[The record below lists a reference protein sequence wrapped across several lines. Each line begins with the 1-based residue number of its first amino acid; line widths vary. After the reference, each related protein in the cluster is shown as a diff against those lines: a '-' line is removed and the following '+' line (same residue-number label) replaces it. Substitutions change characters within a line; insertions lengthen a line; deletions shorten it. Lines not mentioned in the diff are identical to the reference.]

1 MYRLRSHTYIYIL
14 IVLLSGLCVIGLAAA
29 AEQSQGPAPDFT
41 LKSSGGENLKLSE
54 LRGQVV
60 LINFWASWCGPCRK
74 EMPLL
79 DQLYQQYKPLGF
91 TILGVNVEEDPAQAR
106 TLLGKIPVSFP
117 ILFDATNAVSKQYNV
132 VAMPTTVIV
141 DRNGNMRYL
150 HKGYMP
156 GYEDAYQQQ
165 VRALLTERM

>member
-1 MYRLRSHTYIYIL
+1 MYRPHVYSYIYRLAIL
-14 IVLLSGLCVIGLAAA
+14 LLCLCAAVVSHA
-29 AEQSQGPAPDFT
+29 ADAPPAAPDFT
-41 LKSSGGENLKLSE
+41 LKSSGGENLRLSE

-91 TILGVNVEEDPAQAR
+91 TVLGVNVEENPAQAR
-106 TLLGKIPVSFP
+106 SLLGKVPVSFP
-117 ILFDATNAVSKQYNV
+117 VLFDGTNAVSGLYNV
-132 VAMPTTVIV
+132 IAMPTTVIV
-141 DRNGNMRYL
+141 DRNGNIRHV

-156 GYEDAYQQQ
+156 GYEDTYQQQ
-165 VRALLTERM
+165 VRSLLTERL

>member
-1 MYRLRSHTYIYIL
+1 MYRLRSYSYIYAVVAML
-14 IVLLSGLCVIGLAAA
+14 LCVCAMAPARAADTLQA
-29 AEQSQGPAPDFT
+29 AAPDFT
-41 LKSSGGENLKLSE
+41 LKSNGGDNLKLSE

-79 DQLYQQYKPLGF
+79 DALYQQYKPLGF
-91 TILGVNVEEDPAQAR
+91 TILGINVEEDPGQAR
-106 TLLGKIPVSFP
+106 SLLGKVPVSFP
-117 ILFDATNAVSKQYNV
+117 VLFDGANTVSKLYNV

-165 VRALLTERM
+165 VRALLTERL

>member
-1 MYRLRSHTYIYIL
+1 MYRLQAYSYIYRMA
-14 IVLLSGLCVIGLAAA
+14 VLLLCVCAAA
-29 AEQSQGPAPDFT
+29 ALRAAEAPAAAPDFT
-41 LKSSGGENLKLSE
+41 LKSSGGENLRLSE

-60 LINFWASWCGPCRK
+60 MINFWASWCGPCRK

-91 TILGVNVEEDPAQAR
+91 TVLGVNVEEEQNPAR
-106 TLLGKIPVSFP
+106 SLLSKSPVSFP
-117 ILFDATNAVSKQYNV
+117 ILFDDTNAVSKLYNV
-132 VAMPTTVIV
+132 IAMPTTVIV

-165 VRALLTERM
+165 VRSLLTERL

>member
-1 MYRLRSHTYIYIL
+1 MYTLRSYSYIYSL
-14 IVLLSGLCVIGLAAA
+14 AVLLFGLYAAGPA
-29 AEQSQGPAPDFT
+29 PATEQPPEAAPDFT

-54 LRGQVV
+54 LRSQVV

-91 TILGVNVEEDPAQAR
+91 TVLGVNVEEDPAQAR
-106 TLLGKIPVSFP
+106 TLLSKVPVSFP
-117 ILFDATNAVSKQYNV
+117 IVFDGANSVSKLYNV
-132 VAMPTTVIV
+132 IAMPTTVIV

-156 GYEDAYQQQ
+156 GYEDTYQQQ

>member
-1 MYRLRSHTYIYIL
+1 MYRLRSHTYISIL
-14 IVLLSGLCVIGLAAA
+14 LVLVLTAFAIAPAVA
-29 AEQSQGPAPDFT
+29 AEQVAGPAPDFT
-41 LKSSGGENLKLSE
+41 LKSGSGENIKLSE

-91 TILGVNVEEDPAQAR
+91 TVLGVNVEEDPAQAR
-106 TLLGKIPVSFP
+106 TLLGKVPVSFP
-117 ILFDATNAVSKQYNV
+117 VLFDGTNAVSKQYDV
-132 VAMPTTVIV
+132 IAMPTTVIV

>member
-1 MYRLRSHTYIYIL
+1 MYKLHSNIYR
-14 IVLLSGLCVIGLAAA
+14 VVVMLLCLCAATPLPA
-29 AEQSQGPAPDFT
+29 ANAPQSAAPDFT
-41 LKSSGGENLKLSE
+41 LKSTNGENLKLSE
-54 LRGQVV
+54 MRGQVV

-91 TILGVNVEEDPAQAR
+91 TVLGVNVEEDPSQAN
-106 TLLGKIPVSFP
+106 TLLSKVPVSFP
-117 ILFDATNAVSKQYNV
+117 VVFDGTNTVSKLYNV
-132 VAMPTTVIV
+132 IAMPTTVIV

-150 HKGYMP
+150 HKGYLP

>member
-1 MYRLRSHTYIYIL
+1 MYRPYLYSFLFRRL
-14 IVLLSGLCVIGLAAA
+14 AVLLLCACALSPVSAADA
-29 AEQSQGPAPDFT
+29 PPAAPDFT
-41 LKSSGGENLKLSE
+41 LKSNSGENLKLSE

-91 TILGVNVEEDPAQAR
+91 TVLGVNVEEDSNQAR
-106 TLLGKIPVSFP
+106 SLLSKVPVTFP
-117 ILFDATNAVSKQYNV
+117 VVFDGTNSVSKMYNV

-141 DRNGNMRYL
+141 DRNGKVRYL
-150 HKGYMP
+150 HKGYLP

-165 VRALLTERM
+165 VRTLLTERM

>member
-1 MYRLRSHTYIYIL
+1 MYRLRSHTYIY
-14 IVLLSGLCVIGLAAA
+14 VLLVLVLTWFAIAPAVAG
-29 AEQSQGPAPDFT
+29 EQVSGPAPDFT
-41 LKSSGGENLKLSE
+41 LKSGGGENIKLSE

-91 TILGVNVEEDPAQAR
+91 TVLGVNVEEDPSQAR
-106 TLLGKIPVSFP
+106 MLLGKIPVSFP
-117 ILFDATNAVSKQYNV
+117 VLFDGTNAVSKQYDV
-132 VAMPTTVIV
+132 IAMPTTVIV

>member
-1 MYRLRSHTYIYIL
+1 MNRPHSYSYIYRLAAL
-14 IVLLSGLCVIGLAAA
+14 VLCLCVMSPLPAANA
-29 AEQSQGPAPDFT
+29 PQDVAPDFT
-41 LKSSGGENLKLSE
+41 LKSNGGENLKLSE

-91 TILGVNVEEDPAQAR
+91 TVLGVNVEEDPSQAR
-106 TLLGKIPVSFP
+106 SLLSKVPVSFP
-117 ILFDATNAVSKQYNV
+117 VVFDGTNSVSKMYNV

-141 DRNGNMRYL
+141 DRNGNVRYL

-165 VRALLTERM
+165 VRSLLTERM

>member
-1 MYRLRSHTYIYIL
+1 MYRLRSYSYIYRL
-14 IVLLSGLCVIGLAAA
+14 VVVLLCLCAAGPLRA
-29 AEQSQGPAPDFT
+29 APAPQAAAPDFT
-41 LKSSGGENLKLSE
+41 LKSGGGENLKLSE

-79 DQLYQQYKPLGF
+79 DALYQQYKPLGF
-91 TILGVNVEEDPAQAR
+91 TVLGVNVEEDPGQAR
-106 TLLGKIPVSFP
+106 SLLSKVPVTFP
-117 ILFDATNAVSKQYNV
+117 VVFDGTNTVSKLYNV

-165 VRALLTERM
+165 VRSLLTERM